1 MNDMTLKR
9 KRDEAIYACYKEGL
23 EAGAFNSWRDAG
35 EWVSRHPAPSYF
47 VSAKLASR
55 LVGQILSRTALMN
68 LNDSSRELAWNLYH
82 RYMSY
87 VMAHPGCK
95 LSRER
100 ILEEIVQEPAPQFFL
115 SAESIRK
122 IIKAENDKVA
132 AKWRNM

>member
-35 EWVSRHPAPSYF
+35 GWVRDHPAPSYF
-47 VSAKLASR
+47 VSGRLASR
-55 LVGQILSRTALMN
+55 LVGMILSRTSLMN
-68 LNDSSRELAWNLYH
+68 LNDSSRELAWHLYD
-82 RYMSY
+82 RYIIFIQT
-87 VMAHPGCK
+87 HPNHG

-100 ILEEIVQEPAPQFFL
+100 IMEDIVMEPAPHFFL

-132 AKWRNM
+132 SKWRK